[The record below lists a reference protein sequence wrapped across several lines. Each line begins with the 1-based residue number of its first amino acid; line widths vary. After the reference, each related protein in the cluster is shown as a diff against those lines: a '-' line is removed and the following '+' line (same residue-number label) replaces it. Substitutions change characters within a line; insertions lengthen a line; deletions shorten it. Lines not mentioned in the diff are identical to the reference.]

1 MKKKGINLSNPPKDH
16 LDLTALDVHC
26 EKKVVFFFFFGK
38 KRKDKYCSTVHRQM
52 YAIKRNVSK
61 NTEAV

>member
-1 MKKKGINLSNPPKDH
+1 MKKKGLIFLIPPKTI
-16 LDLTALDVHC
+16 LISQLWMFTVR
-26 EKKVVFFFFFGK
+26 KKLVFFFFGK

>member
-1 MKKKGINLSNPPKDH
+1 MKKKGLIFLIPPKTI
-16 LDLTALDVHC
+16 LISQLWMFTVR
-26 EKKVVFFFFFGK
+26 KKLFFFFGK